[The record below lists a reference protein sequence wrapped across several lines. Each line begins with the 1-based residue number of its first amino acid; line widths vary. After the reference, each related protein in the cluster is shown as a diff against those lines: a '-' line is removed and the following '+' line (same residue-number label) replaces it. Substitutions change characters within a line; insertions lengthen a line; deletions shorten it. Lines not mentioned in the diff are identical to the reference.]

1 MQYCRFDVRGPRMPT
16 KIFVDKL
23 RSCTLWVFV
32 WQGDEVTKLIST
44 VVVLQWIRT
53 WLSSNVSLFHRKNKL
68 PPGFARMDAIKWLE
82 VKMKVKPFQLD
93 SAVEFSPWG
102 CFNQEFLAS
111 FSGLSRL
118 RVFHLV
124 LSWRVESQKWKKSLK
139 SHQIRKI
146 TTQQARTHHVYKV
159 RPFLLRIS
167 ANTYLLESITW
178 ILIQILYVHCL
189 FDIILY
195 HMQLS

>member
-1 MQYCRFDVRGPRMPT
+1 MTTEQFLKLNTTQIDFDWSIETMQYCRFDIRGPRMPT
-16 KIFVDKL
+16 KI
-23 RSCTLWVFV
+23 VFV

-53 WLSSNVSLFHRKNKL
+53 WLSSNVLLFHWKNKL

-102 CFNQEFLAS
+102 YFNQEFLAS

-124 LSWRVESQKWKKSLK
+124 LS
-139 SHQIRKI
+139 
-146 TTQQARTHHVYKV
+146 
-159 RPFLLRIS
+159 
-167 ANTYLLESITW
+167 
-178 ILIQILYVHCL
+178 
-189 FDIILY
+189 
-195 HMQLS
+195 